1 MKLIDRDVNIPLRE
15 LVKKLTFRF
24 IFFES
29 FVYNIQTII
38 QINSYFIKEE
48 PIMVNFD
55 QWNGFKGRLWKE
67 EINVRDFVQN
77 NYKPYDG
84 DESFLEGP
92 TEATNKLWG
101 KLQELQKEER
111 AKGGVLDMETKVV
124 AGLTAYGPGY
134 IDESMKELEKVV
146 GLQTDKPLKRAFMP
160 YGGIKMAEEACKN
173 YGYEPDPE
181 LHKIF
186 TEYHKTHNQGVF
198 DAYTPEI
205 RKARHS
211 HIITGLPD
219 TYGRGRIVGDYRRVA
234 LYGIDYLM
242 EEKKKDH
249 ANCGCGTMTD
259 DVIRLRE
266 EISDQYKALAGM
278 KKMAESYGYDISQPA
293 KDAKEAVQW
302 LYFGYLAAI
311 KTQNGAAMSV
321 GRVSTFL
328 DIYIERDLEAGKITE
343 KEAQELIDHFVMK
356 CRMVK
361 FARITSYNEL
371 FSGDPTWATLEVGG
385 TGIDG
390 RSMVTKN
397 DYRFLHTLENMGP
410 SPEPNLTVLYSSRL
424 PENFKKYAAK
434 ISVDTSSIQYENDDV
449 MKVTWGDDYS
459 ICCCVSATQTGK
471 EMQFFGARANLAKC
485 LLYAI
490 NGGVDE
496 KDGKQVGPA
505 FKPITSEYLD
515 YDEVIEKFDVMM
527 DWLADLYV
535 NTLNLIQYMH
545 DKYYYEAAEMALIDT
560 DVKRTFATGIAG
572 FSHVVDSLSAIK
584 YAKVK
589 TVRDEEKGIVVD
601 YQIEGDF
608 PKYGNDDDKADDIA
622 VWLLRTFLEK
632 IKKRHTYRNSE
643 PTTSILTITSNV
655 VYGKYTG
662 TMPDGRKAGTPLSPG
677 ANPSYGAEQN
687 GLLASLNSLTKLPY
701 EWALDGISNTQTMNP
716 DALGHNEEERVA
728 NLVNVMDGYFD
739 QGAHHLNV
747 NVFGKDKLLDAM
759 EHPEKP
765 EYANF
770 TIRVSGYAVK
780 FIDLTKEQQ
789 MDVISRTF
797 HDRM

>member
-1 MKLIDRDVNIPLRE
+1 
-15 LVKKLTFRF
+15 
-24 IFFES
+24 
-29 FVYNIQTII
+29 
-38 QINSYFIKEE
+38 
-48 PIMVNFD
+48 MVQMD

-67 EINVRDFVQN
+67 EINVRDFIQN

-101 KLQELQKEER
+101 RLQELQKEER
-111 AKGGVLDMETKVV
+111 AKGGVLDMETEVV

-134 IDESMKELEKVV
+134 IDESMKDLEQIV

-160 YGGIKMAEEACKN
+160 YGGIKMAEESCKN
-173 YGYEPDPE
+173 YGYEPNPE

-198 DAYTPEI
+198 DAYTPEM

-234 LYGIDYLM
+234 LYGIDFLM

-266 EISDQYKALAGM
+266 ELSDQYKALAGM
-278 KKMAESYGYDISQPA
+278 KKMAESYGYDISKPA
-293 KDAKEAVQW
+293 TNAKEACQW

-328 DIYIERDLEAGKITE
+328 DIYIQRDLDNGVITE
-343 KEAQELIDHFVMK
+343 KEAQELIDHMVMK
-356 CRMVK
+356 FRMVK

-490 NGGVDE
+490 NGGVDVKNRE
-496 KDGKQVGPA
+496 QVGPA
-505 FKPITSEYLD
+505 YKPITSEYLE
-515 YDEVIEKFDVMM
+515 YDEVVEKFDAMM

-589 TVRDEEKGIVVD
+589 TVRDETGIVVD
-601 YQIEGDF
+601 YKIEGDF
-608 PKYGNDDDKADDIA
+608 PKYGNDDDRADDIA
-622 VWLLRTFLEK
+622 VWLLKTFLEK
-632 IKKRHTYRNSE
+632 IKKRHTYRDSE

-662 TMPDGRKAGTPLSPG
+662 AMPDGRPAGTPLSPG

-716 DALGHNEEERVA
+716 DALGHNEDERVA

-747 NVFGKDKLLDAM
+747 NVFGKDKLIDAM

-780 FIDLTKEQQ
+780 FIDLTREQQ
-789 MDVISRTF
+789 LDVIARTC

>member
-15 LVKKLTFRF
+15 IVKKLTFRF

-38 QINSYFIKEE
+38 QINSNFIKEE

-234 LYGIDYLM
+234 LYGIDFLM
-242 EEKKKDH
+242 EEKKRDH

-278 KKMAESYGYDISQPA
+278 KKMAESYGYDISKPA
-293 KDAKEAVQW
+293 TNAKEAVQW

-328 DIYIERDLEAGKITE
+328 DIYIQRDLEAGTLTE

-490 NGGVDE
+490 NGGVDVKNRE
-496 KDGKQVGPA
+496 QVGPA
-505 FKPITSEYLD
+505 YKPVTSEYLD
-515 YDEVIEKFDVMM
+515 YDEVVDKFDAMM

-589 TVRDEEKGIVVD
+589 TVRDETGIVVD
-601 YQIEGDF
+601 YEIEGDF
-608 PKYGNDDDKADDIA
+608 PKYGNDDDRADDIA
-622 VWLLRTFLEK
+622 VWLLKTFLEK

-662 TMPDGRKAGTPLSPG
+662 AMPDGRKAGTPLSPG

-716 DALGHNEEERVA
+716 DALGHNEEERIN

>member
-1 MKLIDRDVNIPLRE
+1 MLQNQE
-15 LVKKLTFRF
+15 W
-24 IFFES
+24 ES
-29 FVYNIQTII
+29 FT
-38 QINSYFIKEE
+38 
-48 PIMVNFD
+48 
-55 QWNGFKGRLWKE
+55 GRLWKE
-67 EINVRDFVQN
+67 ECNVRDFIQN
-77 NYKPYDG
+77 NYTPYDG
-84 DESFLEGP
+84 DESFLAGP
-92 TEATNKLWG
+92 TDATNKLWD
-101 KLQELQKEER
+101 KLQALQKAER
-111 AKGGVLDMETKVV
+111 DNGGVLKEDADVV
-124 AGLTAYGPGY
+124 SSITAYGPGY
-134 IDESMKELEKVV
+134 IDPETKDLEQIV
-146 GLQTDKPLKRAFMP
+146 GLQTDEPLKRAFMP
-160 YGGIKMAEEACKN
+160 YGGIKMAEEALEM
-173 YGYEPDPE
+173 YGYKPNENF
-181 LHKIF
+181 HKIF
-186 TEYHKTHNQGVF
+186 TDYHKTHNQAVF
-198 DAYTPEI
+198 DAYTPEMMA
-205 RKARHS
+205 ARHT
-211 HIITGLPD
+211 HIVTGLPD

-234 LYGIDYLM
+234 LYGIDQLIAWKQ
-242 EEKKKDH
+242 EDK
-249 ANCGCGTMTD
+249 ANCGDGNMYD
-259 DVIRLRE
+259 DVIRQRE
-266 EISDQYKALAGM
+266 ELTEQIRRLQEM
-278 KKMAESYGYDISQPA
+278 KVMAQSYGYDISKPA
-293 KDAKEAVQW
+293 SNAKEAVQW

-328 DIYIERDLEAGKITE
+328 DIYIERDIKAGKLTE
-343 KEAQELIDHFVMK
+343 AQAQELIDHFTMK
-356 CRMVK
+356 LRMVK
-361 FARITSYNEL
+361 FARIKSYNEL
-371 FSGDPTWATLEVGG
+371 FSGDPVWATLEVGG
-385 TGIDG
+385 IGVDG

-397 DYRFLHTLENMGP
+397 DFRFLHTLENMGP
-410 SPEPNLTVLYSSRL
+410 SPEPNLTVLYSSSL
-424 PENFKKYAAK
+424 PDTFKKYAAD
-434 ISVDTSSIQYENDDV
+434 ISIRTSSIQYENDDV
-449 MKVTWGDDYS
+449 MKPVWGDDYS

-490 NGGVDE
+490 NGGVDA
-496 KDGKQVGPA
+496 KTFDQVGP
-505 FKPITSEYLD
+505 KYRPITSEYLD
-515 YDEVIEKFDVMM
+515 YDEVIEAYDRMM
-527 DWLADLYV
+527 DWLAGLYV
-535 NTLNLIQYMH
+535 NVLNLIQFMH

-560 DVKRTFATGIAG
+560 DVRRTFATGIAG

-584 YAKVK
+584 YAKVTVSERDPETGIAMAFK
-589 TVRDEEKGIVVD
+589 T
-601 YQIEGDF
+601 EGDF
-608 PKYGNDDDKADDIA
+608 PKYGNDDDRADDIA
-622 VWLLRTFLEK
+622 VWLLKTFLEK